1 MVAREHADAIRLVGV
16 ALAGRDAE
24 LGHSIAERV
33 IADIPEYRAADAEL
47 ADDLRAGAT
56 ATAAVLARTFATGR
70 PPLREDVAFVRAL
83 AARRVHQG
91 VDLDAFLHAYRSAL
105 LACWDA
111 CADEVARLDV
121 TRDATVALA
130 GQAIE
135 AIDFITTQAA
145 EAYLREDAQVRTRS
159 GRAERDLIERLI
171 GGATVDDR
179 QRHHA
184 APGLDPRG
192 ALICAVGRIEHSPM
206 PADVA
211 LHHVQAA
218 LETALATGRARPVM
232 PIRHGEIVVLASG
245 ASSRA
250 RLPSLRQARALVTD
264 EHGIDVRF
272 GVSMPAAGFAGVQ
285 SAYRE
290 AVLALAHASGA
301 RPIVPLD
308 ALSALESV
316 LVGASA
322 TARAVLA
329 AQARDL
335 TALPAADR
343 AMVLAT
349 VRALAASDL
358 NVKRAAHLLHVHPN
372 TVRYRQQR
380 IAATTGH
387 DPRTFAGLAD
397 LLCVVELLE

>member
-1 MVAREHADAIRLVGV
+1 VGE
-16 ALAGRDAE
+16 ALASRDAE
-24 LGHSIAERV
+24 LGRSIAARV
-33 IADIPEYRAADAEL
+33 IADIPDYRGADAEL
-47 ADDLRAGAT
+47 IDDLRAGAT
-56 ATAAVLARTFATGR
+56 ATAAVLARSFAEGR
-70 PPLREDVAFVRAL
+70 PLLREDVAFVRAL

-91 VDLDAFLHAYRSAL
+91 VELDAFLHAYRSAL

-111 CADEVARLDV
+111 CADEVERLDA

-130 GQAIE
+130 REALE

-145 EAYLREDAQVRTRS
+145 EAYLREDDQVRTRT
-159 GRAERDLIERLI
+159 GRAERDLIERLL

-179 QRHHA
+179 RRHPA
-184 APGLDPRG
+184 APGLDPAG
-192 ALICAVGRIEHSPM
+192 ALICAVGRIERSPL

-211 LHHVQAA
+211 LQHVRDA
-218 LETALATGRARPVM
+218 LEAALATGRARPLM
-232 PIRHGEIVVLASG
+232 PIRHGEIVLLASG
-245 ASSRA
+245 ASSHA
-250 RLPSLRQARALVTD
+250 RLPSLRTARAAVAD
-264 EHGIDVRF
+264 EHDIDVRF
-272 GVSMPAAGFAGVQ
+272 GMSMPAAGFSGVRN
-285 SAYRE
+285 AYRE
-290 AVLALAHASGA
+290 AELALSHASTT

-316 LVGASA
+316 LVGVSP

-335 TALPAADR
+335 TALPATDR
-343 AMVLAT
+343 AMILAT

-358 NVKRAAHLLHVHPN
+358 NVKRAGQMLRVHPN

-397 LLCVVELLE
+397 LVCVVELLE